1 MENKKIF
8 LTGGT
13 GFLGRSIIKRFY
25 DKNHITVYSRDESK
39 QYHLKKKYPNLECI
53 CGDVRNYDLMK
64 RASKNHDVGIF
75 TASFKQIQACHD
87 NYEEANQVIV
97 NGAFNSRRCSEENEF
112 ESSCFISSDK
122 SRSATTIYG
131 AMKYVAGESFI
142 SNSSKSDVRLSTAVY
157 GNVLNST
164 GSIIPCKWYSIK
176 EGFSLSLYG
185 EEMTRFFINVDD
197 AINLIEIGLK
207 TDGYNVIPILHSM
220 KVSDLFEIFKEEFG
234 LKYDVSQPRSCE
246 KIHEIMASQD
256 EVARMK
262 KFNDHYL
269 MHQTNIYD
277 EVSFPNNQYSSE
289 DCVIDKNMLYSILEE
304 KNFFKP

>member
-13 GFLGRSIIKRFY
+13 GFLGRSIIQRY
-25 DKNHITVYSRDESK
+25 YNKNHITVYSRDESK

-64 RASKNHDVGIF
+64 RASKNHDIGIF

-87 NYEEANQVIV
+87 NYEEANQVII
-97 NGAFNSRRCSEENEF
+97 NGAFNSRRCSEENNF
-112 ESSCFISSDK
+112 EASCFISSDK
-122 SRSATTIYG
+122 SRSATTVYG

-142 SNSSKSDVRLSTAVY
+142 SNSNKSDVRLSTAVY

-164 GSIIPCKWYSIK
+164 GSIIPLMWHSIK

-185 EEMTRFFINVDD
+185 EEMTRFFINVEN
-197 AINLIEIGLK
+197 AIDLIEIGLK
-207 TDGYNVIPILHSM
+207 NDGYNVIPILHSM
-220 KVSDLFEIFKEEFG
+220 KVSDLFEIFKDEFG
-234 LKYDVSQPRSCE
+234 LQYSVSQPRSCE

-262 KFNDHYL
+262 KNDDHYL
-269 MHQTNIYD
+269 MHQTNRI
-277 EVSFPNNQYSSE
+277 
-289 DCVIDKNMLYSILEE
+289 CTK
-304 KNFFKP
+304 

>member
-13 GFLGRSIIKRFY
+13 GFLGRSIIQRY
-25 DKNHITVYSRDESK
+25 YNKNHITVYSRDESK

-64 RASKNHDVGIF
+64 RASKNHDIGIF

-87 NYEEANQVIV
+87 NYEEANQVII
-97 NGAFNSRRCSEENEF
+97 NGAFNSRRCSEENNF
-112 ESSCFISSDK
+112 EASCFISSDK
-122 SRSATTIYG
+122 SRSATTVYG

-142 SNSSKSDVRLSTAVY
+142 SNSNKSDVRLSTAVY

-164 GSIIPCKWYSIK
+164 GSIIPLMWHSIK

-185 EEMTRFFINVDD
+185 EEMTRFFINVEN
-197 AINLIEIGLK
+197 AIDLIEIGLK
-207 TDGYNVIPILHSM
+207 NDGYNVIPILHSM
-220 KVSDLFEIFKEEFG
+220 KVSDLFEIFKDEFG
-234 LKYDVSQPRSCE
+234 LQYSVSQPRSCE

-262 KFNDHYL
+262 KNDDHYL

-289 DCVIDKNMLYSILEE
+289 DCVIDKNMLYSILKE
-304 KNFFKP
+304 KNFFKV